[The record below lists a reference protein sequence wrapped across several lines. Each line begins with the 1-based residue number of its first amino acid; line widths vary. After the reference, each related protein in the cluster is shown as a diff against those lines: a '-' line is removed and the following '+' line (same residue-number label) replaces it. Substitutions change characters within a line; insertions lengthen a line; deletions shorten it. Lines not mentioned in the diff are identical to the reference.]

1 MKKSAIG
8 LVSSLAIALGAA
20 FGCTVTPG
28 DRAATPSD
36 TSAEPE
42 GKEPLPAVKAERVG
56 EESQERPESTPSAK
70 RKAFDD
76 MTPGEK
82 MSLMKKVVTPEMKAL
97 FAEHNRKSAQDFSC
111 KTCHGSRA
119 AQGNF
124 AMPNPELLKL
134 DASDGFADEM
144 KEHPRGTKF
153 MMEHVVPTM
162 AKLLGEPV
170 YDPETH
176 EGFGCFG
183 CHTKVDS

>member
-1 MKKSAIG
+1 MKKSAIVLG
-8 LVSSLAIALGAA
+8 SSLAIALGAA
-20 FGCTVTPG
+20 LGCTVTPG
-28 DRAATPSD
+28 DRAATPSE
-36 TSAEPE
+36 TAAEPE
-42 GKEPLPAVKAERVG
+42 GKQPLPSVTAERVG
-56 EESQERPESTPSAK
+56 EENDGEAPTAK

-76 MTPGEK
+76 MTPGER
-82 MSLMKKVVTPEMKAL
+82 MSLMKKVVLPEMKAL
-97 FAEHNRKSAQDFSC
+97 FEEHNRKSAQDFSC

-119 AQGNF
+119 VQGNF
-124 AMPNPELLKL
+124 EMPNPELLKL
-134 DASDGFADEM
+134 DPSDGFADEL

>member
-1 MKKSAIG
+1 MKKSAIVLG
-8 LVSSLAIALGAA
+8 SLAIALGAA
-20 FGCTVTPG
+20 LGCTVTPG
-28 DRAATPSD
+28 DRATTPSE

-42 GKEPLPAVKAERVG
+42 GKEPLPSVTAERVG
-56 EESQERPESTPSAK
+56 EESTGEAPAAK
-70 RKAFDD
+70 RKAFHD
-76 MTPGEK
+76 MTPGER
-82 MSLMKKVVTPEMKAL
+82 MSLMKNVVLPEMKAL
-97 FAEHNRKSAQDFSC
+97 FEEHNRKSAKDFSC

-124 AMPNPELLKL
+124 EMPSPELLKL
-134 DASDGFADEM
+134 DPSDGFADEL
-144 KEHPRGTKF
+144 KEHPNGTKF

-176 EGFGCFG
+176 QGFGCFG